1 MNILTILTWLKS
13 HYKIAA
19 KAILSLSA
27 ALLLIYGIT
36 LYKTNKKLSESL
48 EIAQN
53 NIEAYQGSLND
64 SQQANNVL
72 KLDMNKLS
80 EQNDK
85 LIQQIDSVRK
95 INKIKSSTNKK
106 KYIKDIDFI
115 NKIKG
120 GNNADNKQKDKIKE
134 IIIELDNIIKI
145 LKDTV
150 YTDTLQY
157 NNLTKVY
164 YSIGTDSVNIALDVK
179 NTQYLYIFK
188 TREYKNKKNFFKR
201 LFTLDFKKVNKYKYK
216 IVNTNNL
223 LKEDSVR
230 IIEQQ

>member
-36 LYKTNKKLSESL
+36 LYNTNKKLSESL

-95 INKIKSSTNKK
+95 INKIKSDNLHTAATQTQTIYVNNS
-106 KYIKDIDFI
+106 
-115 NKIKG
+115 KG
-120 GNNADNKQKDKIKE
+120 VRGD
-134 IIIELDNIIKI
+134 IIEI

-157 NNLTKVY
+157 NDLTKVY

-188 TREYKNKKNFFKR
+188 TREYKNKKSFFKR
-201 LFTLDFKKVNKYKYK
+201 LFTLDFKKVDRYKYK
-216 IVNTNNL
+216 IVNTNDL

>member
-95 INKIKSSTNKK
+95 INKIKSDNLHTAATQTQTIYVNNS
-106 KYIKDIDFI
+106 
-115 NKIKG
+115 KG
-120 GNNADNKQKDKIKE
+120 VRGD
-134 IIIELDNIIKI
+134 IIEI
-145 LKDTV
+145 LKDTI

-164 YSIGTDSVNIALDVK
+164 YSIGTDSVNITLDVK

-201 LFTLDFKKVNKYKYK
+201 LFTLDFKKVDRYKYK
-216 IVNTNNL
+216 IVNTNDL

>member
-1 MNILTILTWLKS
+1 
-13 HYKIAA
+13 
-19 KAILSLSA
+19 
-27 ALLLIYGIT
+27 
-36 LYKTNKKLSESL
+36 
-48 EIAQN
+48 
-53 NIEAYQGSLND
+53 
-64 SQQANNVL
+64 
-72 KLDMNKLS
+72 MNKLS

-95 INKIKSSTNKK
+95 INKIKSDNLHTAATQTQTIYVNNS
-106 KYIKDIDFI
+106 
-115 NKIKG
+115 KG
-120 GNNADNKQKDKIKE
+120 VRGD
-134 IIIELDNIIKI
+134 IIEI

>member
-1 MNILTILTWLKS
+1 MNILTILKWLKS

-36 LYKTNKKLSESL
+36 LYNTNKKLSESL

-95 INKIKSSTNKK
+95 INKIKSDNLHTAATQTQTIYVNNS
-106 KYIKDIDFI
+106 
-115 NKIKG
+115 KG
-120 GNNADNKQKDKIKE
+120 VRGD
-134 IIIELDNIIKI
+134 IIEI

-188 TREYKNKKNFFKR
+188 TREYKNKKSFFKR